1 MQIAQRRIRTY
12 LFVTLGLSSV
22 LLLGRNSMWQ
32 GSEELHTLM
41 EVLATFLALI
51 VGIMA
56 LFRYYSKK
64 ECVFL
69 LIGVGFLGTSFLD
82 GFHAIVTST
91 YFKPMMPSD
100 LPSLIPWS
108 WVASRQFLAVMMV
121 LSWGVWKREEH
132 LGHPLT
138 MSDSTVY
145 WGAGAFTLASFL
157 FFTLV
162 PLPRAYYPEFF
173 FHRPEEFLPA
183 LFFLVALVGYLKKD
197 HWRHDTFEHWLVL
210 SLIVGVISQVVFMPL
225 SGQIFDY
232 EFDAA
237 HTLKKVSYVCVLTGL
252 LLNMLSV
259 FRREIKIS
267 HALQENENRLRAT
280 VDHLLDGI
288 ITIND
293 RGLIQSINPAT
304 ERIFGHSKAQLL
316 NQNVKMLMPNPFFDA
331 HDGYLKRYRDTKI
344 PNVIDEV
351 REVLGL
357 RANGKIFPM
366 ELQISQYKLGDEQ
379 RFLGII
385 RDITE
390 RKEMDRLKDE
400 FISTISHE
408 LRTPLTV
415 ILGYIPLL
423 TNAKKLP
430 EAEIIEKISS
440 KMEKSGLHL
449 LDLVNDLLDISTIEA
464 GQLKLDLA
472 EINLAYIVTDVAS
485 GLEKIAHDKGLEM
498 IVDVEPCHVFVDEM
512 RIRQILIN
520 LIGNALKFTERGQV
534 NIRLSIGNTHQDV
547 TVSVQD
553 SGPGIPEEGQAG
565 VYDRFKQVD
574 GSSTRNRGGTGLGL
588 AISKNL
594 VELHGGEIHLFSI
607 FGEGS
612 TFSFTLPL
620 DANEGTLD
628 G

>member
-12 LFVTLGLSSV
+12 IFVTLGLSSA
-22 LLLGRNSMWQ
+22 LLLGRNSAWQ

-41 EVLATFLALI
+41 EVLAAFLALI

-56 LFRYYSKK
+56 LLRYYSKT

-69 LIGVGFLGTSFLD
+69 FIGVGFLGISFLD
-82 GFHAIVTST
+82 GFHALVTST
-91 YFKPMMPSD
+91 YFKLMMPSD
-100 LPSLIPWS
+100 LPALIPWS
-108 WVASRQFLAVMMV
+108 WVSSRQFLAVMMV
-121 LSWGVWKREEH
+121 LSWTVWKREER

-138 MSDSTVY
+138 ISNSSVY
-145 WGAGAFTLASFL
+145 WGAGVFTLASFIY
-157 FFTLV
+157 FIFV

-173 FHRPEEFLPA
+173 FHRPEDFLPA
-183 LFFLVALVGYLKKD
+183 LFFLVALIGYLKKG
-197 HWRHDTFEHWLVL
+197 HWRHDTFEHWVIL
-210 SLIVGVISQVVFMPL
+210 SLIVGVVSQTVFMPL
-225 SGQIFDY
+225 SGQLFDY

-237 HTLKKVSYVCVLTGL
+237 HTLKIVSYVCVLTGL

-259 FRREIKIS
+259 FRRETQII
-267 HALQENENRLRAT
+267 HALQENESRLHAT
-280 VDHLLDGI
+280 VDRLLDGI

-304 ERIFGHSKAQLL
+304 ERIFGHTKAQLL
-316 NQNVKMLMPNPFFDA
+316 NQNVKMLMPNLFFDA
-331 HDGYLKRYRDTKI
+331 HDGYLQKFRDTGTSNI
-344 PNVIDEV
+344 IDEV
-351 REVLGL
+351 REVFGI
-357 RANGKIFPM
+357 RANGKEFPM

-379 RFLGII
+379 RFLGIV

-430 EAEIIEKISS
+430 EPEIIETISS

-485 GLEKIAHDKGLEM
+485 NLEKIAYDKGLKM
-498 IVDVEPCHVFVDEM
+498 IVDVEPCHVFVDET
-512 RIRQILIN
+512 RVRQILIN
-520 LIGNALKFTERGQV
+520 LIGNAVKFTERGQV
-534 NIRLSIGNTHQDV
+534 NIRLVIGRTRQDV
-547 TVSVQD
+547 TVSIQD
-553 SGPGIPEEGQAG
+553 SGPGIPEEGQSS

-574 GSSTRNRGGTGLGL
+574 GSSTRNLGGTGLGL

-607 FGEGS
+607 YGEGC
-612 TFSFTLPL
+612 TFSFTLPF
-620 DANEGTLD
+620 DANEGR
-628 G
+628 

>member
-1 MQIAQRRIRTY
+1 MKTAQRRITAY
-12 LFVTLGLSSV
+12 LAIAFGLSAV
-22 LLLGRNSMWQ
+22 LLLGRGSTWQ
-32 GSEELHTLM
+32 GTEELHTLM

-51 VGIMA
+51 VGVMA
-56 LFRYYSKK
+56 LLRYYSIK
-64 ECVFL
+64 ESIFL
-69 LIGVGFLGTSFLD
+69 FIGVGFLGTSFLD
-82 GFHAIVTST
+82 GFHAVVTST
-91 YFKPMMPSD
+91 YFKPLMPSD

-108 WVASRQFLAVMMV
+108 WIASRQFLSMMML
-121 LSWGVWKREEH
+121 LSWMAWKHEDRSEH
-132 LGHPLT
+132 KITIP
-138 MSDSTVY
+138 DAKVY
-145 WGAGAFTLASFL
+145 WGTALFTLASFL
-157 FFTLV
+157 FFIFV
-162 PLPRAYYPEFF
+162 PLPRAYYPEFL

-183 LFFLVALVGYLKKD
+183 LFFFVALVGYLQKKQWQYD
-197 HWRHDTFEHWLVL
+197 DFEHWMVL
-210 SLIVGVISQVVFMPL
+210 SLIVGLISQVIFMSHSTRL
-225 SGQIFDY
+225 FDY
-232 EFDAA
+232 EFDMA
-237 HTLKKVSYVCVLTGL
+237 HTLKKVSYICVLTGL

-259 FRREIKIS
+259 FRREVSVS
-267 HALQENENRLRAT
+267 HALKENEHRLRAT

-304 ERIFGHSKAQLL
+304 ERIFGYSKARLL
-316 NQNVKMLMPNPFFDA
+316 NQNIKMLMPNPFFDA
-331 HDGYLKRYRDTKI
+331 HDGYLKKYRDTGKGH
-344 PNVIDEV
+344 VIDQV

-366 ELQISQYKLGDEQ
+366 ELQISQYKLGEEQ
-379 RFLGII
+379 RFLGIV

-423 TNAKKLP
+423 TDAKTLP
-430 EAEIIEKISS
+430 APDVIEKISS
-440 KMEKSGLHL
+440 KMEKSGFHL
-449 LDLVNDLLDISTIEA
+449 LDLVNDLLDISKIEA
-464 GQLKLDLA
+464 GQLQLDLN
-472 EINLAYIVTDVAS
+472 EINLAYIVSDVS
-485 GLEKIAHDKGLEM
+485 SDLEKIAHDKGLKM
-498 IVDVEPCHVFVDEM
+498 IVDVKPCHVLVDEM

-520 LIGNALKFTERGQV
+520 LIGNAIKFTETGQV
-534 NIRLSIGNTHQDV
+534 NIRLVIGTNGQDV

-553 SGPGIPEEGQAG
+553 SGPGIPEKGQNS

-607 FGEGS
+607 FGEGC

-620 DANEGTLD
+620 KPREKKID